1 MPRKTA
7 PPRGQKRATKSV
19 TGRPAVSTPR
29 RAEPRV
35 SEFPR
40 GKSGVSEPRRS
51 VNRPP
56 TNRAGQAAPAPTD
69 PIEQLYAR
77 GLTDGLPVVPPT
89 RERVQRALDALGR
102 PADELIALVP
112 PNYGRATVEKI
123 AINAV
128 MAGCRP
134 EYLPVVM
141 AAVEAVCDEAFDL
154 HGVSATTN
162 APAPL
167 VIVNG
172 PIRLALDINC
182 GAGVFGPGWRANAT
196 IGRALRFVCV
206 NLGGAVPGVVSM
218 STLAHPGRYTYCIGE
233 REEASPWESLAVEH
247 GFAPTDDTVALL
259 AADAPIT
266 VYDQRSRTA
275 PDLCA
280 TIAATMAVI
289 ENHKMTHWGD
299 TLLVLSPEHAAII
312 AGDGWHKADVRRFL
326 FERLRRPVRELVPG
340 KNGGDGLPEHV
351 LRKFAD
357 PEHDATLIPKFREP
371 ENIKVVVAGGSA
383 GRFSA
388 VVAGWSFSKGS
399 NLVMRRIR

>member
-1 MPRKTA
+1 MPTH
-7 PPRGQKRATKSV
+7 
-19 TGRPAVSTPR
+19 PR
-29 RAEPRV
+29 RVDHRRV
-35 SEFPR
+35 
-40 GKSGVSEPRRS
+40 
-51 VNRPP
+51 N
-56 TNRAGQAAPAPTD
+56 AD

-77 GLTDGLPVVPPT
+77 GVTDGLPGVPPT
-89 RERVQRALDALGR
+89 RERVERALEGCRR
-102 PADELIALVP
+102 PAGELIALVP

-134 EYLPVVM
+134 EYLPVVI
-141 AAVEAVCDEAFDL
+141 AAVDAVCDEAFDL

-167 VIVNG
+167 IIVNG
-172 PIRLALDINC
+172 PIRHALDVNC

-196 IGRALRFVCV
+196 IGRALRLVCV
-206 NLGGAVPGVVSM
+206 NVGGARPGVVSM

-259 AADAPIT
+259 AADAPLT

-275 PDLCA
+275 PDLLA
-280 TIAATMAVI
+280 TVAASMAVL
-289 ENHKMTHWGD
+289 EHHKMTHWGD
-299 TLLVLSPEHAAII
+299 TLLVLSPEHAAVV
-312 AGDGWHKADVRRFL
+312 AGDGWSKADVRRFL
-326 FERLRRPVRELVPG
+326 FERLHRPVRELVPG
-340 KNGGDGLPEHV
+340 VDGGDGLPEHV

-357 PEHDATLIPKFREP
+357 PAHDPTPIPKFRAP
-371 ENIKVVVAGGSA
+371 EHIKIIVAGGSA